1 MIRRLAL
8 GIVSNAGGKE
18 SLAKKRL
25 AACGSDERM
34 LVEFLAIRQD

>member
-1 MIRRLAL
+1 MIRCLAL
-8 GIVSNAGGKE
+8 GIVSNASGKE

-25 AACGSDERM
+25 AACASDEFM